1 MPTHALND
9 THLGSLAV
17 YLQSRNASTSL
28 GSASKLFY
36 LNQLIIPPP
45 DTSIL
50 VGLISAEI
58 PYTFY
63 NVNSNNNTMTI
74 QEITPGLE
82 SSTTLTAN
90 IVLPQQNYDTDE
102 MIATMKELLLA
113 ASPPLSFTEFSFD
126 NDTNKFTLR
135 HTGNGTVKITASTMK
150 NIMGFTDSQ
159 HNIAAQSITADH
171 CVNLAGTSSVYVNLP
186 NIGLSNLDSRGDLN
200 GVVAKLNVN
209 CNPGEYIFYQQ
220 TETQYYLISNS
231 QLQFFQLS
239 LTDDDNNL
247 LEMNGGDFSVTLSI
261 HFSKKRTPFTSEEFL
276 VKRPS
281 QMPQIEP
288 PPKEK
293 TKEKK
298 RNKKSTKVVYK

>member
-1 MPTHALND
+1 
-9 THLGSLAV
+9 
-17 YLQSRNASTSL
+17 
-28 GSASKLFY
+28 
-36 LNQLIIPPP
+36 
-45 DTSIL
+45 
-50 VGLISAEI
+50 
-58 PYTFY
+58 
-63 NVNSNNNTMTI
+63 
-74 QEITPGLE
+74 
-82 SSTTLTAN
+82 
-90 IVLPQQNYDTDE
+90 
-102 MIATMKELLLA
+102 
-113 ASPPLSFTEFSFD
+113 
-126 NDTNKFTLR
+126 
-135 HTGNGTVKITASTMK
+135 
-150 NIMGFTDSQ
+150 
-159 HNIAAQSITADH
+159 
-171 CVNLAGTSSVYVNLP
+171 
-186 NIGLSNLDSRGDLN
+186 
-200 GVVAKLNVN
+200 VVAKLNVN

>member
-17 YLQSRNASTSL
+17 YLQSKDATASL
-28 GSASKLFY
+28 ASASKLFY
-36 LNQLIIPPP
+36 LNQIIMPPP

-50 VGLISAEI
+50 VGLISAEV

-74 QEITPGLE
+74 QQITGALE
-82 SSTTLTAN
+82 STTLTAN

-102 MIATMKELLLA
+102 MIDTMKELLLA
-113 ASPPLSFTEFSFD
+113 ASPPLSFTEFTFD
-126 NDTNKFTLR
+126 EDSNKFTLK
-135 HTGNGTVKITASTMK
+135 HTGTGADIGTVKITASTMK
-150 NIMGFTDSQ
+150 NIMGFTESQ
-159 HNIAAQSITADH
+159 LNVAAQSITADH

-200 GVVAKLNVN
+200 GVVSKLNVN

-220 TETQYYLISNS
+220 TETQYYLISNPKID
-231 QLQFFQLS
+231 FFHLS

-247 LEMNGGDFSVTLSI
+247 LEMNGGDFSITLSI
-261 HFSKKRTPFTSEEFL
+261 HFSKKRTPFTSEEYL
-276 VKRPS
+276 QKRPS
-281 QMPQIEP
+281 QTPAIEEQ
-288 PPKEK
+288 PKEQP
-293 TKEKK
+293 KEKK
-298 RNKKSTKVVYK
+298 RNKKKQK